1 MAIIKFHI
9 KNGEVKIEVDG
20 VIGETCKNITKVF
33 EERLGT
39 ILEVNEKPEYYEVVE
54 QNQIEIGT

>member
-1 MAIIKFHI
+1 MAIIKFYI